1 MGEGDRTVSA
11 NRAGHRKHGR
21 FCHPRGDTLCF
32 ELREVVQSPVADAPI
47 VAGKYQLLRQ
57 LGAGGMAE
65 VYLAKQVGIDGFE
78 KLVVVKRIL
87 PSLSGNK
94 DFITMFLDEART
106 AADLRHAN
114 VVNIFE
120 VGEDDGN
127 HYMAMEY
134 LHGQDI
140 RSIQRK
146 VAAGPKKIPL
156 QHSCQIAL
164 DAASGLFYAHQKTDL
179 RGDPLRIIH
188 RDVSPQNILVTY
200 DGATKIVDFGIAK
213 AATQDAATA
222 TGIIKGKYTYMSPEQ
237 ATGEPIDPRSDQYAL
252 GIVFWEMLTM
262 RRLFKRDSVSKTLQA
277 IMDGDIPSPR
287 VYAPDLP
294 VALEQI
300 VMRALSSNAANRFPN
315 CQDFVLALEDFL
327 AREGIAHSPARLSQY
342 LKELFSDT
350 LEAEKVRGIDS
361 VDHDVGDAYRQVGKP
376 NESTT
381 NSRRGTGG
389 SASGGAVIPIASD
402 RQDLYQAQTALFDSQ
417 SGAAVGPRH
426 GEDSG
431 SLEHSG
437 SHSAAR
443 SGSSRRG
450 VIFAGLAAFLL
461 VAGAMLAWMLGSA
474 NADLVV
480 HSAPSGAQ
488 IYLDGLNS
496 GQKTPH
502 VFLAMDAGKHRLRL
516 SLPGYEDAIEEANIR
531 GTTRVD
537 IALKRQPAPVPKTE
551 VQGEPVRLV
560 PAAPAQAAPQPGEPN
575 DGNASALPAS
585 AAAAPSAASVPDAV
599 SPGPDTPSPA
609 YTLKEES
616 KKSKKRKQKRF
627 GRKRARLRVV
637 LQPWGEVWVDGKRR
651 GITPLRSM
659 KLKPGKHTIR
669 MRNPDLGIDVSE
681 TVELRA
687 GEDRLIKKSW

>member
-1 MGEGDRTVSA
+1 
-11 NRAGHRKHGR
+11 
-21 FCHPRGDTLCF
+21 
-32 ELREVVQSPVADAPI
+32 
-47 VAGKYQLLRQ
+47 
-57 LGAGGMAE
+57 MAE
-65 VYLAKQVGIDGFE
+65 VYLAKQVGLDGFE

-120 VGEDDGN
+120 VGEDDGT
-127 HYMAMEY
+127 YFMAMEY

-146 VAAGPKKIPL
+146 VAAGPKKIPI
-156 QHSCQIAL
+156 HHACQIAL

-179 RGDPLRIIH
+179 RGNPLRIIH

-294 VALEQI
+294 IALEQI
-300 VMRALSSNAANRFPN
+300 VMRALSSNAQERFAN

-342 LKELFSDT
+342 LRELFADN
-350 LEAEKVRGIDS
+350 LEAEAAQGIDL
-361 VDHDVGDAYRQVGKP
+361 VDEGVGEAFRQVGKA
-376 NESTT
+376 NESTAQ
-381 NSRRGTGG
+381 SRRGTGG
-389 SASGGAVIPIASD
+389 SASGGVVIPIAENNP
-402 RQDLYQAQTALFDSQ
+402 DLYHAQTALFDSQ
-417 SGAAVGPRH
+417 SGAAVGPRQD
-426 GEDSG
+426 GEEERAGENSQ
-431 SLEHSG
+431 SLEPSR
-437 SHSAAR
+437 SQNIVAPNRFRRRMVVAAASALCL
-443 SGSSRRG
+443 GG
-450 VIFAGLAAFLL
+450 AGIL
-461 VAGAMLAWMLGSA
+461 VWRLGSA

-480 HSAPSGAQ
+480 HSLPSGAE

-502 VFLAMDAGKHRLRL
+502 VFLALDAGKHRLRL
-516 SLPGYEDAIEEANIR
+516 SLPGYEDAIEEAVVH

-537 IALKRQPAPVPKTE
+537 VTLQRTSDSKSPEEAKRVPE
-551 VQGEPVRLV
+551 AVI
-560 PAAPAQAAPQPGEPN
+560 
-575 DGNASALPAS
+575 PAS
-585 AAAAPSAASVPDAV
+585 AQKLDTNAENGLDTGDRVVHSGSENPTVKATDAEQG
-599 SPGPDTPSPA
+599 SYSPA
-609 YTLKEES
+609 YALEDDTA
-616 KKSKKRKQKRF
+616 KQKTRVQKRA
-627 GRKRARLRVV
+627 GRQRARLRVV
-637 LQPWGEVWVDGKRR
+637 LKPWGEVWVDGKRR

-669 MRNPDLGIDVSE
+669 MRNPDLGVDVSE